1 MAFMLLIVEP
11 NGQRLERTP
20 EQARAAYDTM
30 QDYRESLRRKGVL
43 VAADSLRTGA
53 VRVQKRNG
61 QARLV
66 DGPYAEAKE
75 LVGGYFLVDCA
86 TREEAVELARA
97 CPAAEW
103 ASVDV
108 REVAPC
114 YEG

>member
-43 VAADSLRTGA
+43 VAADSLKTGA

-86 TREEAVELARA
+86 TRDEAVALANL

-108 REVAPC
+108 REIAPC
-114 YEG
+114 YEA

>member
-20 EQARAAYDTM
+20 EQARVAYDTM
-30 QDYRESLRRKGVL
+30 QDYRESLRRQGVL
-43 VAADSLRTGA
+43 VAADSLKTGA

-86 TREEAVELARA
+86 TREEAVALANA

-108 REVAPC
+108 REIAPC
-114 YEG
+114 YET

>member
-1 MAFMLLIVEP
+1 MAYMLLIVEP

-30 QDYRESLRRKGVL
+30 QDYRESLRQKGVL
-43 VAADSLRTGA
+43 VAADSLKTSA

-86 TREEAVELARA
+86 TREEAVALANA

-108 REVAPC
+108 REIAPC
-114 YEG
+114 YET